1 MIARFLEDV
10 EIKDDKN
17 GFSMSIYKGEILE
30 AIDRNTHYELR
41 KKNGWGTMAPKEC
54 EGKIYEILEGDMF
67 EN

>member
-30 AIDRNTHYELR
+30 ATDRNTIT
-41 KKNGWGTMAPKEC
+41 N
-54 EGKIYEILEGDMF
+54 
-67 EN
+67 